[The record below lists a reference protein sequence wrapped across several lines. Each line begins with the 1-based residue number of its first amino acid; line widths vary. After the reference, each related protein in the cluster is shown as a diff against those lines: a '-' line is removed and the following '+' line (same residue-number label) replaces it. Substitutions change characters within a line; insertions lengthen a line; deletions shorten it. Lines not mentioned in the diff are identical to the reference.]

1 MYNLIN
7 MYFFI
12 SLLWIATYIRI
23 QKVTGQIP
31 WYKNLMVGKKLDLG
45 GLYVSNKKEGKHV
58 KIK

>member
-1 MYNLIN
+1 MHNLIN

-23 QKVTGQIP
+23 QKVTPQISLYERN
-31 WYKNLMVGKKLDLG
+31 WNLG
-45 GLYVSNKKEGKHV
+45 GSSVCNRKEGKHV